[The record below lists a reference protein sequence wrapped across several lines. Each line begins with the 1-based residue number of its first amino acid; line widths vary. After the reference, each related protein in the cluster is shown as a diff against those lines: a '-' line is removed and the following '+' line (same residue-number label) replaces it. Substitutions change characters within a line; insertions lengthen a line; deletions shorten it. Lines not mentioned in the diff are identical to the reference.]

1 MLRYDLDLDVD
12 YGASTFAGT
21 LTISDYPPERPVEL
35 DLVGLEVDAVDGG
48 RGPVAFHAVAD
59 RGKLRLELGEA
70 ESGPIRIRYHGRA
83 GEKVQTGLF
92 VSHLGDRKALSTQ
105 MEPEGCRRFLPC
117 FDRPD
122 RKAEFALRVTTAE
135 DLTVISNTAG
145 SRGPP
150 QRGRRTWTFER
161 SPPMATYLLYVGVGP
176 FEEASETTEH
186 PPVVIAGPPGSAPK
200 AAPALR
206 DARAT
211 LRALAE
217 YFGVPYPLS
226 KLHLVALSDFWVG
239 MENWGAITG
248 SEEHYLYGPNTPPAA
263 RRFAQ
268 QTVVHEISHQWFGD
282 LVTLKAWNE
291 LWLNEAFATFITARI
306 GERAGIRQDPWAEFV
321 LFAARGDPADSLE
334 STHPVKPASVDPQEI
349 MATAD
354 MITYFKGARLIR
366 MIEAYLGEEAFRR
379 GLATYLRRHRF
390 GSAESGDLWR
400 ALEESSGH
408 GVVDVM
414 RAWVERP
421 GLPVIEVRQDGS
433 DLVLAQ
439 RRFTY
444 LGRLAPEP
452 PWPIPLR
459 VAAHGREDRLLFDTA
474 EMRLRDADG
483 RTARIDPQRPGFF
496 RLLPQG
502 ELRNAWRARLAAAD
516 PLDRW
521 AYLHDARAF
530 LLSGDFALK
539 DYLDLVRDV
548 RSAEDLLTIEEVTQ
562 SVFGLGPVLRD
573 APGFAA
579 TAREFTAEQL
589 DRLGERP
596 RSGEPEGNDIAR
608 EWLARIRVRFD
619 DDYARALAARFA
631 TVDREAPAFR
641 EAISIAAARYGSPQ
655 DHEELLRRT
664 GGPDGEAAL
673 QACHAIEGLPSSEL
687 VIRFLD
693 HGLEAMRMSD
703 LLVPATWGAARN
715 PTAGG
720 PVWDWLRTHL
730 RELERRAEGSYLMT
744 YTLDA
749 ILPWIGVGRDAELRA
764 YFAAERFPSGSIG
777 IRNGLE
783 VLEAVGRL
791 RARSG
796 LPPAPGS

>member
-12 YGASTFAGT
+12 YAASTFAGA
-21 LTISDYPPERPVEL
+21 LAISGYPSARPLEL
-35 DLVGLEVDAVDGG
+35 DLVGLEVDSVEVEG
-48 RGPVAFHAVAD
+48 RPLLFRVEAD
-59 RGKLRLELGEA
+59 REILRIELAEP

-92 VSHLGDRKALSTQ
+92 VSHLGDHKALSTQ
-105 MEPEGCRRFLPC
+105 MEPEGCRRLLPC

-122 RKAEFALRVTTAE
+122 RKAEFSVRVTTAE
-135 DLTVISNTAG
+135 DLAVISNTAG
-145 SRGPP
+145 TRGPP
-150 QRGRRTWTFER
+150 RGGRRTWTFER

-176 FEEASETTEH
+176 FEEATDSAEP
-186 PPVVIAGPPGSAPK
+186 PPVIIAGPPGSAPK
-200 AAPALR
+200 AGPALR

-217 YFGVPYPLS
+217 YFDVPYPLS

-239 MENWGAITG
+239 MENWGAIAG
-248 SEEHYLYGPNTPPAA
+248 SEEHYLYGPGTPPAA

-268 QTVVHEISHQWFGD
+268 QTVVHEIAHQWFGD
-282 LVTLKAWNE
+282 LVTLSAWNE

-306 GERAGIRQDPWAEFV
+306 EERAGIREDPWAEFV

-366 MIEAYLGEEAFRR
+366 MIEAYLGEEPFRR

-390 GSAESGDLWR
+390 GNAESGDLWR
-400 ALEESSGH
+400 ALEESSEH
-408 GVVDVM
+408 GVVGVM

-421 GLPVIEVRQDGS
+421 GLPVIEVRQDGP

-444 LGRLAPEP
+444 LNRLASEP

-459 VAAHGREDRLLFDTA
+459 VAADGREERLVFDSG
-474 EMRLRDADG
+474 EIRLRDTDG
-483 RTARIDPQRPGFF
+483 RSARIDPQRPGFF
-496 RLLPQG
+496 RLLPDRA
-502 ELRNAWRARLAAAD
+502 LRTAWRARLPAAD

-530 LLSGDFALK
+530 VLSGDFAIE

-548 RSAEDLLTIEEVTQ
+548 RGARDLLTIEEVTQ
-562 SVFGLGPVLRD
+562 SVFVLGPLLWD
-573 APGFAA
+573 APGFSA
-579 TAREFTAEQL
+579 TVREFTADQL

-596 RSGEPEGNDIAR
+596 GPGEPEGNDIAR

-619 DDYARALAARFA
+619 DDYARALAARFPGI
-631 TVDREAPAFR
+631 DREAPAFR
-641 EAISIAAARYGSPQ
+641 EAIAIAAGRYGAPE

-664 GGPDGEAAL
+664 SGPDGEAAL
-673 QACHAIEGLPSSEL
+673 QACHAIEGLPSPEL
-687 VIRFLD
+687 VLRFLD

-715 PTAGG
+715 RSAGRA
-720 PVWDWLRTHL
+720 VWDWLRAHL
-730 RELERRAEGSYLMT
+730 RELEHRAEGSYLMT

-749 ILPWIGVGRDAELRA
+749 ILPWIGVGREGELRA
-764 YFAAERFPSGSIG
+764 FFAAERFPSGSIG

-791 RARSG
+791 RARAG
-796 LPPAPGS
+796 LPPTPGD